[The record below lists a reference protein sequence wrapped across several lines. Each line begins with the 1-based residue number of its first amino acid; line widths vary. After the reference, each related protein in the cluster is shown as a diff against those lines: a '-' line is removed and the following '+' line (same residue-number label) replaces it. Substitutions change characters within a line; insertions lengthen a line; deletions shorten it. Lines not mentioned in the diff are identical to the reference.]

1 MRRALRRRYR
11 RLLGGRIPRA
21 GQRRKYAGW
30 TILAL
35 PGGEFDVIDNRGR
48 RRGVAMTWDD
58 AREIV
63 DDLQDGDWGHSY
75 EPGTRDSEEMVRAAT
90 APTVIPPPETKTMWG
105 QIEYDKRL
113 KEARKGRKK

>member
-30 TILAL
+30 TIVVL
-35 PGGEFDVIDNRGR
+35 PGGQFAVRDSRGHH
-48 RRGVAMTWDD
+48 RGLAMSWDG
-58 AREIV
+58 ARDIV
-63 DDLQDGDWGHSY
+63 DDLQDEGVGHSH
-75 EPGTRDSEEMVRAAT
+75 EAGARDVDEMVRASEAAT
-90 APTVIPPPETKTMWG
+90 IVPPPSTKTMWG

-113 KEARKGRKK
+113 KETRRKKK